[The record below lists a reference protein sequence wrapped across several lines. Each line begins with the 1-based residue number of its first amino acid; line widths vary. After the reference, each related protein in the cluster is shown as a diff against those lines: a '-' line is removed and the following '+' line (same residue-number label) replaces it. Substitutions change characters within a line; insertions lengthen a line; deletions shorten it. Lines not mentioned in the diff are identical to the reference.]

1 VPTVTPVVP
10 SSPTT
15 KRKREEDEEE
25 DKEAER
31 LWQETRA
38 RHRVPEMEKEL
49 EDLVEARWKEGEMS
63 KFSHLQLLGPV
74 QFIYRLWSN
83 PNFEICQLDLRQW
96 KERES

>member
-1 VPTVTPVVP
+1 
-10 SSPTT
+10 
-15 KRKREEDEEE
+15 
-25 DKEAER
+25 
-31 LWQETRA
+31 
-38 RHRVPEMEKEL
+38 MEKEL